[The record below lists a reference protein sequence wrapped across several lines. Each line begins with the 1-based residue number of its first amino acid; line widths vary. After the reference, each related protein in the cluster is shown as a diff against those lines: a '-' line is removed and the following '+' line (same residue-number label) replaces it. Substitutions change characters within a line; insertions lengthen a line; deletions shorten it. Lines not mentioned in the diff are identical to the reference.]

1 MMEKFDLKEIQGK
14 MNDALSFVKNKIEGF
29 VSEDEAFWMAVAM
42 FLMGVIVGM
51 FISPKRNLNIG
62 SNNKSTTNTYEDPS
76 LCEYDVDDEDE
87 DVKF

>member
-62 SNNKSTTNTYEDPS
+62 SNNSTSNTYEDPT
-76 LCEYDVDDEDE
+76 LCAYDDDDEVE
-87 DVKF
+87 I